1 MTMMADIFMQNLIQ
15 DYFVGRTVPQETY
28 GEYLCIG

>member
-1 MTMMADIFMQNLIQ
+1 MAEYFMQNLIQ
-15 DYFVGRTVPQETY
+15 DYFMGRKTPQETY